1 MRGVFVPSGVFFTR
15 DLSFFYWPH
24 HLWSRASLLRG
35 GLPLWDPYVAFGQSA
50 IADPLRQSFFPP
62 ALLFRLLPAVP
73 GFNLLV
79 ATPVILAALGT
90 FALLRNHVSR
100 PAAALGAIVFAL
112 SGPMLSTA
120 NSPNMA
126 WSVALAPAVL
136 AAVHAL
142 TISSAPRRM
151 SALALLFA
159 LQALAGESVS
169 FLGTAVTAVLYAA
182 SGAAVDARP
191 RARAAMAVRVVFA
204 CLVGLLL
211 AAPQLLPVFR
221 ASRLSDRGTGV
232 SPDVL
237 SLHPLRLVEAVAWPL
252 FGDLRGPWGRNDP
265 WLRGLEGS
273 EPLYASTYLGTAALA
288 LALVGALGG
297 GARRWRLFWCALG
310 AAFLLLALGRFT
322 PMHQAFLAAVPVA
335 RSFRYPAKHAIF
347 TVLALACLAAAGWD
361 ALAAGRRGR
370 RHLAATA
377 AALLVAA
384 ASVAGLALLAAMPAA
399 SASALERVARV
410 AALPAPADGAAY
422 LMGSLPPALGRT
434 ALFAALAAV
443 GLWAAPRG
451 AAPRFALLLLVAADL
466 IVTNGGL
473 NPTLGA
479 DFLGE
484 PPWAAAA
491 RGNGADRVYIGGRTP
506 WMFGVADP
514 DDPGAAVAPPPAASR
529 AVVGAVYAAT
539 FATFP
544 SAWGLRDAVS
554 PNLAMLWPREYS
566 ALLVDLANAGPEA
579 RTRFLRRVGVRYF
592 LTPRPPAAQARPLM
606 RLPGFGDTALYEIAS
621 PESRASIV
629 IRYAVVPDTAAQAAA
644 LFDAGFDPASAVM
657 LQAEPGPAAGTA
669 APGRRP
675 AARIERD
682 GLDEVVVRVEV
693 PEEGGYHV
701 LMDGYDPDWEV
712 EVDASPAVLLRA
724 NGLFR
729 AVRVTSGE
737 HQVRW
742 IYRPRTLWAGAAL
755 AAAGLL
761 LLAGNFFLEV
771 RAGRH

>member
-35 GLPLWDPYVAFGQSA
+35 TLPLWDPYVAFGQSA

-112 SGPMLSTA
+112 SGPVLSTA

-142 TISSAPRRM
+142 AVSSSSRRM
-151 SALALLFA
+151 AAVGLLFA

-191 RARAAMAVRVVFA
+191 RARAAAAMRVGVA
-204 CLVGLLL
+204 CLVGLML

-221 ASRLSDRGTGV
+221 ASRLSDRGAGV

-252 FGDLRGPWGRNDP
+252 FGDLRGPWGTNDP

-288 LALVGALGG
+288 LALMGALGG

-322 PMHQAFLAAVPVA
+322 PIHQAFLAAVPVA

-347 TVLALACLAAAGWD
+347 TVLALASLAAAGWD

-370 RHLAATA
+370 RHLAAAA

-384 ASVAGLALLAAMPAA
+384 ASAAGLALLAAMPAGA
-399 SASALERVARV
+399 ASALERVARV
-410 AALPAPADGAAY
+410 SALPAPAEGAAY

-443 GLWAAPRG
+443 GLWAAPR
-451 AAPRFALLLLVAADL
+451 AAARFALLLLVAADL
-466 IVTNGGL
+466 LVTNGGL

-479 DFLGE
+479 DVLGE
-484 PPWAAAA
+484 PAWAAAA
-491 RGNGADRVYIGGRTP
+491 RGSGADRVYIGGRTP

-544 SAWGLRDAVS
+544 SAWELRDAVS
-554 PNLAMLWPREYS
+554 PDLAMLWPREYN

-579 RTRFLRRVGVRYF
+579 RTRLLRRVGVRYF
-592 LTPRPPAAQARPLM
+592 LTPRPPAAQARTLM

-621 PESRASIV
+621 PESRASIA
-629 IRYAVVPDTAAQAAA
+629 IRYTVVPDTAAQTAI
-644 LFDAGFDPASAVM
+644 LFDERFDPASTVM
-657 LQAEPGPAAGTA
+657 LEAEPGPAAGTA
-669 APGRRP
+669 GPGRGP

-682 GLDEVVVRVEV
+682 GLEEVVVRVEV

-701 LMDGYDPDWEV
+701 LMDTYDPEWEV
-712 EVDASPAVLLRA
+712 EVDGSPAVPLRA

-729 AVRVTSGE
+729 AVRVASGE

-742 IYRPRTLWAGAAL
+742 IYRPHTLRAGAAL
-755 AAAGLL
+755 AAAGLI

-771 RAGRH
+771 RARRH